1 MNEQIIPQKYKIVS
15 GSMLKLIAVIT
26 MLIDHTGSV
35 IISCLAEQNADYSAL
50 YTLTRTIG
58 RVAFPTYAFLLTEG
72 FVHTHDRKKYG
83 INLLSFALISEIPWN
98 LEHTGKFFWQSQNVF
113 FTLFLGFLG
122 MYCCERYKNDGKKL
136 ALSLSALLV
145 VSVILKS
152 DYGCLG
158 YTYILML
165 YILRD
170 KPVLRNIVGA
180 GTTGSSWRGAAAFVP
195 ISLYN
200 GKRGFIRGKA
210 MKYTFYLIYPVHML
224 ILYFIKKSVF
234 GY

>member
-15 GSMLKLIAVIT
+15 GSTLKLIAVIT

-35 IISCLAEQNADYSAL
+35 LVRCLAERDAKYIAL
-50 YTLTRTIG
+50 YNLLRTIG
-58 RVAFPTYAFLLTEG
+58 RVAFPIYAFLLTEG
-72 FVHTHDRKKYG
+72 FAHTHDRKKYG
-83 INLLSFALISEIPWN
+83 TNLLVFAVVSEIPWN
-98 LEHTGKFFWQSQNVF
+98 FEHSGKIFYASQNVF

-122 MYCCERYKNDGKKL
+122 MYCYEKYKDNSKSL
-136 ALSLSALLV
+136 AVSLTVLFA
-145 VSVILKS
+145 VSVLLKC

-165 YILRD
+165 YVLRD
-170 KPVLRNIVGA
+170 KQILRNIIGA
-180 GTTGSSWRGAAAFVP
+180 GTTGSMWKGAAAFVP
-195 ISLYN
+195 IALYN
-200 GKRGFIRGKA
+200 GKRGFIKGKV